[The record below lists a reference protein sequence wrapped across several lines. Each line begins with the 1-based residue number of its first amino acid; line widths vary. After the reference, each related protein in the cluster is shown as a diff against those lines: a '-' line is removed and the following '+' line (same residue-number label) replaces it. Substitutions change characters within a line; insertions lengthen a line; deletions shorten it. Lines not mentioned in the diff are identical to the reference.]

1 MSVLS
6 NSEKRMNN
14 KNKCCLR
21 ENYALVAWLLLPLSN
36 TATIS
41 QCSYVNKQKKKLH
54 LTLLFAIYRII
65 HNGLILKLTNLET
78 IFLTFL
84 GISSFFKKAA
94 KIRPLPEAR
103 KLCLLVFIWYLP
115 IQSYYFINIINRI
128 LTIIVIEK
136 TK

>member
-41 QCSYVNKQKKKLH
+41 QCSYVNKQKKKASLD
-54 LTLLFAIYRII
+54 F
-65 HNGLILKLTNLET
+65 
-78 IFLTFL
+78 TF
-84 GISSFFKKAA
+84 
-94 KIRPLPEAR
+94 
-103 KLCLLVFIWYLP
+103 CYLP
-115 IQSYYFINIINRI
+115 HHPQWTHFKTNKSGNNIPYISWH
-128 LTIIVIEK
+128 K
-136 TK
+136 